1 MVTVVGVWCVSW
13 SSTSPVLVHRLYR
26 CLEIVLALPESMAQR
41 RAVKMYPEQHD
52 AQTHQY
58 GKVEE
63 TGLQAQFEV
72 PHDSLGTL
80 WAIGSGI

>member
-1 MVTVVGVWCVSW
+1 
-13 SSTSPVLVHRLYR
+13 
-26 CLEIVLALPESMAQR
+26 MAQR
-41 RAVKMYPEQHD
+41 RAVKTYPGQHD

-72 PHDSLGTL
+72 AHDSLGTL

>member
-1 MVTVVGVWCVSW
+1 MTVVGVWYVSW
-13 SSTSPVLVHRLYR
+13 SSTSAVLVHRLYR

-41 RAVKMYPEQHD
+41 HAVKTYPGQHD
-52 AQTHQY
+52 AQSHQY
-58 GKVEE
+58 VKAEK
-63 TGLQAQFEV
+63 TDLQAQFEV